1 MQPISN
7 KIALES
13 KLSRDFLANVHFLLY
28 LCAQI
33 ALLCAMMNHI
43 EHNKAIWVQRYNKKC
58 TFARKSRESLLS
70 SAILLKIG
78 CIRGPRQ
85 SSLCGVLLCDR
96 TFEVGERSEVGVLE
110 GTTGRLMRGRSPH
123 SFS

>member
-1 MQPISN
+1 MNVYMRFEIMLVCWSVGPSDEVLSTAYPPLIHPINRVWSVGFEEQIKKYMQPISN

-43 EHNKAIWVQRYNKKC
+43 EQ
-58 TFARKSRESLLS
+58 F
-70 SAILLKIG
+70 
-78 CIRGPRQ
+78 
-85 SSLCGVLLCDR
+85 
-96 TFEVGERSEVGVLE
+96 
-110 GTTGRLMRGRSPH
+110 
-123 SFS
+123 